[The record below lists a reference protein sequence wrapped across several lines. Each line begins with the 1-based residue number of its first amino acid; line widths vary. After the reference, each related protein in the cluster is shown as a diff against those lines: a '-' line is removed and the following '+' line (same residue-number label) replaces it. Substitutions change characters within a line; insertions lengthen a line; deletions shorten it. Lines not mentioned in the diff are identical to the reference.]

1 MTQQRPLWPSPKGRQ
16 RFSLFI
22 KNPATMMRTARA
34 LANVLPAG
42 ISIGLSGELGAG
54 KTTFVKGFAAACKVP
69 RDAVTSPTFT
79 IINEYKGTVPIF
91 HADLYRIRSDEELV
105 RTGIYDLDI
114 QSGFLLIEWPEKFKS
129 LANYLDLFLVFSI
142 KKDGRLLSLTGNQ
155 ELMNRIKTVNFE
167 ER

>member
-1 MTQQRPLWPSPKGRQ
+1 
-16 RFSLFI
+16 
-22 KNPATMMRTARA
+22 MRTARA

-91 HADLYRIRSDEELV
+91 HADLYRISSDEELV

-129 LANYLDLFLVFSI
+129 LANYLDLFLFFSI